1 MKAVSKSMVI
11 KWAKSNSKFCQI
23 FSSFDIMN
31 IVNRSTRRSYLNKC
45 LNVSYSIVAY
55 SDGISM
61 KYFME
66 FVVG

>member
-1 MKAVSKSMVI
+1 MDL

-23 FSSFDIMN
+23 FSTFDIMN
-31 IVNRSTRRSYLNKC
+31 IV
-45 LNVSYSIVAY
+45 SIVAF